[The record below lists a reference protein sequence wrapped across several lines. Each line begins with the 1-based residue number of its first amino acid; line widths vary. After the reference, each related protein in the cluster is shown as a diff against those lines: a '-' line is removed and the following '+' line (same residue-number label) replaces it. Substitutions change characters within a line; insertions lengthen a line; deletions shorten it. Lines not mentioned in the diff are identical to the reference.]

1 MSNLKSKVKA
11 LIQRYRD
18 NFPQFASSQLWI
30 ITKEGTLDLFKLNR
44 AQKRLWQIVK
54 QKLEDGEPV
63 RIYILKARQ
72 LGFSTLI
79 SGIIFWFVALHKYK
93 TCLMVSHDLQ
103 SAEQI
108 LNKLKTFWTRMTK
121 QIRPDQKLSNRKELY
136 LTNKKGT
143 GNESRVV
150 VQTADNVHLGASMT
164 IHAAHLSEF
173 ARYEKIQ
180 ANVRLAWA
188 TLEQTVPYKPNT
200 MIFLETTAWG
210 FGFAKDV
217 WDDPDNGFTKLFIS
231 WVAGDEYTSDEPL
244 LEGEL
249 FDVPD
254 SPYGDEVTIRG
265 IVRKELRFWYPEE
278 AKEETWVEVESLKRL
293 RWRREKIHG
302 GFNGDIALFQQ
313 EYPITPQ
320 EAFLTSGSAVFDNLK
335 LSDIMTTLREEPAPE
350 RYRWDN
356 DAQTFYPA
364 PRSGQL
370 LEWSPPERGRSYLIG
385 VDVSE
390 GLIDGDE
397 SAVQVLETPSM
408 SQVARW
414 SGLIS
419 PDDLADLVGWLGHR
433 YNTAAVCVEVNGP
446 GYATNLRL
454 AKQLYYPLI
463 YRREVHDSTKIGFQK
478 KWGFQTN
485 KQTKQILIGTLREA
499 LAKDTILIRDIETA
513 KQMAHY
519 VLNNE
524 KYEAA
529 AGYHDDMVMALALAL
544 QMGLQWTPSLPSVKP
559 TVAPKNSFEW
569 WGKVIDRQG
578 EIDEFGRT
586 RNFLS

>member
-1 MSNLKSKVKA
+1 MANLKSNLKA
-11 LIQRYRD
+11 LLSRLRND
-18 NFPQFASSQLWI
+18 FPLFAIKQLYI

-44 AQKRLWQIVK
+44 AQRRLWALVK
-54 QKLEDGEPV
+54 ERMDEGKPV

-79 SGIIFWFVALHKYK
+79 SAIIFWFVALHRYK
-93 TCLMVSHDLQ
+93 TSLMVSHDLQ

-108 LNKLKTFWTRMTK
+108 LGKLKIFWTRMSDS
-121 QIRPDQKLSNRKELY
+121 IRPDQKLSNRKELY
-136 LTNKKGT
+136 LTNKDGT
-143 GNESRVV
+143 GNESRVI

-173 ARYEKIQ
+173 ARYEKVQ
-180 ANVRLAWA
+180 KDVRLAWA
-188 TLEQTVPYKPNT
+188 TLEQTVPYKKNT

-217 WDDPDNGFTKLFIS
+217 WDDPDNGFDKVFVS
-231 WVAGDEYTSDEPL
+231 WVAGDEYTTDTPL
-244 LEGEL
+244 KMGEL
-249 FDVPD
+249 FDVMD
-254 SPYGDEVTIRG
+254 SPYGDEIETLEHVKR
-265 IVRKELRFWYPEE
+265 ELQFWYPDE
-278 AKEETWVEVESLKRL
+278 AKEETWVAEESLKRL

-302 GFNGDIALFQQ
+302 GFNGDLGLFRQ
-313 EYPITPQ
+313 EYPITPH

-335 LSDIMTTLREEPAPE
+335 LSDIMQALREEEEPT
-350 RYRWDN
+350 RFRWDQERG
-356 DAQTFYPA
+356 AFLPA
-364 PRSGQL
+364 PRSGNLHIWQ
-370 LEWSPPERGRSYLIG
+370 EPQRDKSYLIG

-397 SAVQVLETPSM
+397 SAVQILETPSM
-408 SQVARW
+408 SQVGRW

-419 PDDLADLVGWLGHR
+419 PDDLADLVAWLGHH
-433 YNTAAVCVEVNGP
+433 YNTAAICVEVNGP

-454 AKQLYYPLI
+454 AKQLYYPLM
-463 YRREVHDSTKIGFQK
+463 YRREVFDSTKIGFQK

-499 LAKDTILIRDIETA
+499 LSKDTIRIRDIYTA

-529 AGYHDDMVMALALAL
+529 AGYHDDTVIALALAL
-544 QMGLQWTPSLPSVKP
+544 QMGLQWEPSLPSVKP
-559 TVAPKNSFEW
+559 TTAPQGSFEW
-569 WGKVIDRQG
+569 WGKVVDRQG
-578 EIDEFGRT
+578 ELDEFGRT
-586 RNFLS
+586 RYFLP

>member
-1 MSNLKSKVKA
+1 MANLKSKLKA
-11 LIQRYRD
+11 LLRRYRED
-18 NFPQFASSQLWI
+18 FPHFAIAQLWI
-30 ITKEGTLDLFKLNR
+30 ITKEGTLELFGLNR
-44 AQKRLWQIVK
+44 AQRRVW
-54 QKLEDGEPV
+54 KLVREKLDAGEPV

-79 SGIIFWFVALHKYK
+79 SAIIFWFVSLHKFK

-108 LNKLKTFWTRMTK
+108 LGKLKIFWTRMHA
-121 QIRPDQKLSNRKELY
+121 QIRPEQKLSNRKELY
-136 LTNKKGT
+136 LTNAAGT

-164 IHAAHLSEF
+164 VHAAHLSEF

-180 ANVRLAWA
+180 KDVRLAWA

-210 FGFAKDV
+210 FGFAKDI
-217 WDDPDNGFTKLFIS
+217 WDDPNNGFDKVFVS
-231 WVAGDEYTSDEPL
+231 WVAGDEYRSDTPL
-244 LEGEL
+244 LVGEL
-249 FDVPD
+249 FDVDD
-254 SPYGDEVTIRG
+254 SPYGDEVTTLRH
-265 IVRKELRFWYPEE
+265 VASELRFWYPEE
-278 AKEETWVEVESLKRL
+278 AGDNSWVQEESLRRL

-302 GFNGDIALFQQ
+302 GFNGDLGLFRQ

-320 EAFLTSGSAVFDNLK
+320 EAFLTSGSAVFNNLK
-335 LSDIMTTLREEPAPE
+335 LSDIMTALRDEEEPE
-350 RYRWDN
+350 RFRWDN
-356 DAQTFYPA
+356 ERHSFYPA
-364 PRSGQL
+364 PRSGHLHVWEQPKQG
-370 LEWSPPERGRSYLIG
+370 SSYLIG

-397 SAVQVLETPSM
+397 SAIQVLETPSM
-408 SQVARW
+408 AQVARW

-419 PDDLADLVGWLGHR
+419 PDDLADMAGWLGHH
-433 YNTAAVCVEVNGP
+433 YNTAAICVEVNGP

-454 AKQLYYPLI
+454 AKQLYYPLL
-463 YRREVHDSTKIGFQK
+463 YRREVFDSTKIGFQK

-485 KQTKQILIGTLREA
+485 RQTKQILIGTLREA
-499 LAKDTILIRDIETA
+499 LDKDTVRIRDTYTA
-513 KQMAHY
+513 MQMAHY
-519 VLNNE
+519 VLNND

-529 AGYHDDMVMALALAL
+529 AGYYDDTVIALALAL
-544 QMGLQWTPSLPSVKP
+544 QMGLQWEPSLPSVKP
-559 TVAPKNSFEW
+559 ITAPQGSFEW
-569 WGKVIDRQG
+569 WGNVIDRQG

-586 RNFLS
+586 RNFLP